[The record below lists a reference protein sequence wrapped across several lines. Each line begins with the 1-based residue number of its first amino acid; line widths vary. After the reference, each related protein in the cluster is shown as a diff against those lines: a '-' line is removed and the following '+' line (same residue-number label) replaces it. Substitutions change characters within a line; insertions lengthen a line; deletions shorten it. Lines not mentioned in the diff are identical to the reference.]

1 MNYQNK
7 IKSLL
12 PSPVGIMGFGLEG
25 QSTLDFLLDYG
36 VTEIVV
42 MDVNSVSLNPDLL
55 EEFPEAKVTIHSG
68 ENWAQGMTECASVI
82 RSAGVPPKVLQE
94 AASDYKGVLSSQI
107 ELFFELYKGDVIAIT
122 GTYGKGSTL
131 ALISNV
137 LKEADLEHEVGGN
150 YGIPALDLLHDDT
163 EETELCLLELSSFQL
178 MNFANRARI
187 AVLLEVTSE
196 HLDWH
201 TDVEEYRNAKAN
213 LFNNQAE
220 DDLCVYFDDNEVCK
234 DLVKNSKARKVRLG
248 ADSCSIHLDEGG
260 VVWPRGGFFLEE
272 CLVKGAHQ
280 MKNMAVAVAVARE
293 LGIDDDVIE
302 KGLTTFEGL
311 PMRLQFKG
319 EFDDVSFY
327 NDSYATRPEAAL
339 AAVEAFEKSNLSL
352 ILGGSDKGADYGE
365 LAGELANRENSTFVA
380 LIGDTKEALKES
392 LEMAGYRGGLQV
404 CESLEEAFEASL
416 KFLQELDLTKSS
428 VLSTQKTLVLSPACA
443 SFGLFKNYVQRG
455 QVFDSLVEDVK
466 NQFENLEVE

>member
-1 MNYQNK
+1 MNYQDK

-42 MDVNSVSLNPDLL
+42 MDANGVSLNPELL
-55 EEFPEAKVTIHSG
+55 EEFPSAKVSIHSG
-68 ENWAQGMTECASVI
+68 ENWALGMAECASVI
-82 RSAGVPPKVLQE
+82 RSAGVPPKVIQE
-94 AASDYKGVLSSQI
+94 AAFDFSGVLSSQV

-178 MNFANRARI
+178 MNFTNRARI

-213 LFNNQAE
+213 LFNNQSE
-220 DDLCVYFDDNEVCK
+220 DDLCVYFDNNEICK
-234 DLVKNSKARKVRLG
+234 GLVKGSKARKVRLG
-248 ADSCSIHLDEGG
+248 ANSCSIHLDEGG

-293 LGIDDDVIE
+293 LGIEDDIIE
-302 KGLTTFEGL
+302 KGLTEFEGL

-319 EFDDVSFY
+319 KIDDVSFY

-339 AAVEAFEKSNLSL
+339 AAVEAFENSNLAVV
-352 ILGGSDKGADYGE
+352 LGGSDKGADYGE
-365 LAGELANRENSTFVA
+365 LTGELANRENRTFVA
-380 LIGDTKEALKES
+380 LIGNTKGTLKES
-392 LEMAGYRGGLQV
+392 LELAGYRGGLVV

-416 KFLQELDLTKSS
+416 NALQELDLSKPSILT
-428 VLSTQKTLVLSPACA
+428 TQKTLVLSPACA
-443 SFGLFKNYVQRG
+443 SFGLFKNYVERG
-455 QVFDSLVEDVK
+455 QVFDSLVEAFK
-466 NQFENLEVE
+466 NQSENLEVE